1 MQNNRDFDKVM
12 IFFIY
17 FILQVKFVL
26 FDERDIDLI
35 N

>member
-1 MQNNRDFDKVM
+1 MQNNIDFDKVM

>member
-1 MQNNRDFDKVM
+1 MQNNIDFDKIM